1 MKTSMSVRL
10 NERGAAGSKAIIA
23 IIILGV
29 FVYTAIQLVP
39 IYWGHWNFQDS
50 VDTRV
55 QFAFV
60 NYPSKT
66 KENLERDVFRLLDGM
81 KNVQYEK
88 KNVKIDVDGKKKK
101 VVIEV
106 WYSRKHDLPFYPNPK
121 EFYIRSENTPL

>member
-10 NERGAAGSKAIIA
+10 NERGAAGTKALIA
-23 IIILGV
+23 IIILGA
-29 FVYTAIQLVP
+29 FVYVAIQIVP

-60 NYPSKT
+60 NYPRKT

-81 KNVQYEK
+81 NAQYDK
-88 KNVKIDVDGKKKK
+88 KNVKIDVDDKKKK

-106 WYSRKHDLPFYPNPK
+106 WYSRTHSLPFYPNPK
-121 EFYIRSENTPL
+121 EFYIKSENTPLK